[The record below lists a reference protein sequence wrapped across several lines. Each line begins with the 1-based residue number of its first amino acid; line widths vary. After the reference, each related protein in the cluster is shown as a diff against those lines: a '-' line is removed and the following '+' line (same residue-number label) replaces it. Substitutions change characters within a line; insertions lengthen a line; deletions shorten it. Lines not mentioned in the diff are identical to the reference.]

1 MTNERYLIVSYFFC
15 AALAVALGTLVYLFL
30 RRPFADIADATSR
43 NHVRSILKRLFP
55 IGLLFPA
62 VLGFLSVSYQSCGR
76 RTYEKIVESRRYLVE
91 KNQEQISSIFL
102 SILVA
107 VLLWN
112 VVALF
117 LVKYVQGGN
126 KKPT

>member
-1 MTNERYLIVSYFFC
+1 
-15 AALAVALGTLVYLFL
+15 
-30 RRPFADIADATSR
+30 
-43 NHVRSILKRLFP
+43 
-55 IGLLFPA
+55 LLFPA
-62 VLGFLSVSYQSCGR
+62 VLGFVSVSYQSCGR
-76 RTYEKIVESRRYLVE
+76 RTYQKIVENRRYLVE
-91 KNQEQISSIFL
+91 KNQEQISSTFL

-117 LVKYVQGGN
+117 VVKYVQGGN